1 MNDEENFKA
10 VPLPE
15 EKEAGNAPEDSLPS
29 DEPLVPLGCLVP
41 IVFVLLLGLDVLLS
55 IPGLPGAPGPSVL
68 LLRIA
73 SFVSALLV
81 FPFSLLF
88 PDNTPF
94 PVLIHWLGC
103 AFWTAVVCIL
113 VKWRRKRATKLSISP
128 AREDTRA
135 VGKDVK

>member
-1 MNDEENFKA
+1 MNDEENLES

-15 EKEAGNAPEDSLPS
+15 EPGKDPVDSPPG
-29 DEPLVPLGCLVP
+29 DEPLIPLGCLVP

-55 IPGLPGAPGPSVL
+55 IPGLPGASGPSVL
-68 LLRIA
+68 FLRIA
-73 SFVSALLV
+73 SFVLALLV

-113 VKWRRKRATKLSISP
+113 VTWRRKRATKLSISP

>member
-1 MNDEENFKA
+1 MNDEEKIES
-10 VPLPE
+10 VPSPE
-15 EKEAGNAPEDSLPS
+15 EAGNAPVDSLPS
-29 DEPLVPLGCLVP
+29 DEPLVPLGCLVS

-88 PDNTPF
+88 PDNTPL

-113 VKWRRKRATKLSISP
+113 VKWRRKRATRLSISA
-128 AREDTRA
+128 ARAPKARS
-135 VGKDVK
+135 

>member
-1 MNDEENFKA
+1 MHDEENLES

-15 EKEAGNAPEDSLPS
+15 EKEAGKAPMDYSRVDGS
-29 DEPLVPLGCLVP
+29 LVPLGCLVP

-55 IPGLPGAPGPSVL
+55 ISGLPGASGPSVL
-68 LLRIA
+68 FLRIA

-94 PVLIHWLGC
+94 PVVIHWLGC
-103 AFWTAVVCIL
+103 AFWTAVVCLL
-113 VKWRRKRATKLSISP
+113 VKWLRKRATKLSISTEEP
-128 AREDTRA
+128 ER
-135 VGKDVK
+135 

>member
-1 MNDEENFKA
+1 MNDEENRES

-15 EKEAGNAPEDSLPS
+15 EPGKDPVDSPPG

-55 IPGLPGAPGPSVL
+55 IPGLPGASGPSVL
-68 LLRIA
+68 FLRIA

-94 PVLIHWLGC
+94 PVVIHWLGC
-103 AFWTAVVCIL
+103 AFWTAIVCLL

-135 VGKDVK
+135 VGKDVE

>member
-1 MNDEENFKA
+1 MNDEEKIES
-10 VPLPE
+10 VPSPE
-15 EKEAGNAPEDSLPS
+15 ETGNDPVDSPPG

-55 IPGLPGAPGPSVL
+55 IPGLPGAPGPSDRL
-68 LLRIA
+68 LTIA

-94 PVLIHWLGC
+94 PVVIHWLGC
-103 AFWTAVVCIL
+103 AFWTAIVCLL

-128 AREDTRA
+128 ARKDTRD
-135 VGKDVK
+135 VGKDVE